1 MNNCYKYNYKY
12 NQFNNN
18 CANYI
23 YKLLYRYLHLISDKV
38 SIWGSYCQFYCH
50 LVHIDK
56 FTHSKFFNVVYFSS
70 PSVFPSIADDMFNYK
85 RVDIMKIII
94 IFHYHYH
101 PSSSSYGFLYSGRV
115 PRSLSV
121 CGLHRRAFLFQIPK
135 IHITE
140 FLNSFLTR
148 KCQPL
153 PWKMSRA
160 STTARRDQCSTH
172 YCFSPQLSGSCTDG
186 SNSQDSSCWAI
197 RFPDRTLCRSLEM
210 HSCCQG
216 RSPIVSDRV

>member
-101 PSSSSYGFLYSGRV
+101 HPAVTDFFIRV
-115 PRSLSV
+115 VYPEV
-121 CGLHRRAFLFQIPK
+121 YQFV
-135 IHITE
+135 
-140 FLNSFLTR
+140 
-148 KCQPL
+148 
-153 PWKMSRA
+153 A
-160 STTARRDQCSTH
+160 STEEPFYFRYQK
-172 YCFSPQLSGSCTDG
+172 Y
-186 SNSQDSSCWAI
+186 
-197 RFPDRTLCRSLEM
+197 TLLNF
-210 HSCCQG
+210 
-216 RSPIVSDRV
+216 